1 MKKEDIEG
9 MHVKTYVAS
18 GAINIE
24 HIDHV
29 ENLFPGNPD
38 IIASVLGGKKV
49 AKKELTDDDLRD
61 KINAVM
67 PRITSNRHWFAIIK
81 VLMLK
86 GKVAYDDFE
95 DGGNLI
101 MRLFPA
107 GYPHVFDPADLKK
120 LHDGCFRLPLS
131 EWKKDTSP
139 YKRDAEFKQMFNLA
153 TDFNALFD

>member
-1 MKKEDIEG
+1 MEKEDSSKISCQ
-9 MHVKTYVAS
+9 TYVAT
-18 GAINIE
+18 GAVNIGNIE
-24 HIDHV
+24 HV
-29 ENLFPGNPD
+29 ENLFPGNPEM
-38 IIASVLGGKKV
+38 IASVLGGKKV

-86 GKVAYDDFE
+86 GKVAYDNFE
-95 DGGNLI
+95 DGEKLVK
-101 MRLFPA
+101 RLFPA
-107 GYPHVFDPADLKK
+107 GYPHAFDPADLKK
-120 LHDGCFRLPLS
+120 LHDGSFRLPLG
-131 EWKKDTSP
+131 EWQKETSP